1 MPLQPMQP
9 RYVADLFAPLHR
21 ELIALLRGLTPEQ
34 WERPTVAGA
43 WRVRDV
49 AAHLL
54 DGMLRRL
61 SRRRSAGR
69 PGAVPEPSSNSIL
82 TILTI
87 LSDHCVERSL
97 TTRSD
102 Y

>member
-54 DGMLRRL
+54 DGMLRKISRGTAPAPPMSYDEVMALINDLTAKGVAYWQRL
-61 SRRRSAGR
+61 SSE
-69 PGAVPEPSSNSIL
+69 VI
-82 TILTI
+82 T
-87 LSDHCVERSL
+87 DV
-97 TTRSD
+97 
-102 Y
+102 

>member
-21 ELIALLRGLTPEQ
+21 ELVVLLRGLTPEQ

-43 WRVRDV
+43 WRVCDV

-54 DGMLRRL
+54 DGMLRKL
-61 SRRRSAGR
+61 SRFSSARPLRSYDEIVAFLNELNATGVTYWRRGSPAG
-69 PGAVPEPSSNSIL
+69 L
-82 TILTI
+82 TAHL
-87 LSDHCVERSL
+87 
-97 TTRSD
+97 
-102 Y
+102 